1 MNNNLP
7 CYVPLWADAL
17 VIVLSAITSHLRL
30 AQFVVSKLQA
40 LEMIRSISHHIPDE
54 AILERVIPYLVSAI
68 IIVVCELKLI
78 LRDVLCAEVVILL
91 LC

>member
-68 IIVVCELKLI
+68 IIVVWENFERC
-78 LRDVLCAEVVILL
+78 VV
-91 LC
+91 C